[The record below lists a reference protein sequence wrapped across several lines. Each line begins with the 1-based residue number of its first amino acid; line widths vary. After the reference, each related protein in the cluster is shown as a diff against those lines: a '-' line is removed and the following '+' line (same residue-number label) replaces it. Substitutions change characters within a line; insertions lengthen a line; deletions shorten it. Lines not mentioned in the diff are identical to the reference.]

1 MLYLKHKTKEDIEVK
16 IVKEFKEFIS
26 KGNVLDLAVGIII
39 GGAFKSIVSSFVED
53 ILMPFISLIL
63 GNINIAALK
72 VVLRQAVGDTPE
84 LALRYGLFIQGIIDF
99 LIIAFVIFMIV
110 KLVNKARKKSEA
122 AAEEPPAEP
131 EPTKEEIL
139 LTEIRDLLK
148 K

>member
-1 MLYLKHKTKEDIEVK
+1 MK

-39 GGAFKSIVSSFVED
+39 GSAFKAIISSFVAD

-63 GNINIAALK
+63 GNVNITALK
-72 VVLRQAVGDTPE
+72 AVLRPAAGDAPE
-84 LALRYGLFIQGIIDF
+84 LALRYGLFIQSAIDF
-99 LIIAFVIFMIV
+99 ILIAFVIFMFI
-110 KLVNKARKKSEA
+110 KLVNRMKRKK
-122 AAEEPPAEP
+122 EEEQEPAPPD
-131 EPTKEEIL
+131 PTNEEVL

>member
-1 MLYLKHKTKEDIEVK
+1 MKL
-16 IVKEFKEFIS
+16 VKEFKEFIS

-53 ILMPFISLIL
+53 ILMPFISLVL

-72 VVLRQAVGDTPE
+72 VVLRPGTEEMPE
-84 LALRYGLFIQGIIDF
+84 LALRYGLFIQGVIDF

-110 KLVNKARKKSEA
+110 KLVNRARRKNEEP
-122 AAEEPPAEP
+122 AEEPPAEP
-131 EPTKEEIL
+131 EPTKEELL

>member
-1 MLYLKHKTKEDIEVK
+1 MLYLKHKTKEDNEVK

-110 KLVNKARKKSEA
+110 KLVNKSQEEERSGCRRAACSARAYKR
-122 AAEEPPAEP
+122 
-131 EPTKEEIL
+131 
-139 LTEIRDLLK
+139 RDITDRDP
-148 K
+148 